1 MARPTTGSLPT
12 MTMVIGVEAFRRI
25 DGPMGRSTLA
35 GEFGSSPL
43 GTRLLSSFSTPSCP
57 GIAAY
62 LSTREPRLAG
72 YTAVNSIRILSTGIT
87 VLLGGEPAHLPS
99 GTSFVVTGYM
109 PLGRSFVGRMAA
121 FWVVARPPR
130 RNPLLAGE
138 ETQLDGSDR
147 GLGTVGDTEL
157 GDDVSHV
164 VFDGAGADHQP
175 SGDLLVG

>member
-1 MARPTTGSLPT
+1 MPLPSQQVSGPLSCRSLCHPQDITPLLFCALPFPKQNRPPT
-12 MTMVIGVEAFRRI
+12 PAKTPTSTAPILRCADIAMNALLCLRRHPI
-25 DGPMGRSTLA
+25 
-35 GEFGSSPL
+35 
-43 GTRLLSSFSTPSCP
+43 
-57 GIAAY
+57 
-62 LSTREPRLAG
+62 
-72 YTAVNSIRILSTGIT
+72 GIT

-99 GTSFVVTGYM
+99 GTFFVVTGYM
-109 PLGRSFVGRMAA
+109 PLGRSFVGWMAA
-121 FWVVARPPR
+121 FSVAARSCR

-164 VFDGAGADHQP
+164 VFDGASADHQP